1 MTDIDLDA
9 VEALARN
16 ATPGPWA
23 AVHDHHTCYLDDEA
37 DCEHSDSPI
46 TKRIEWHEGVDGAL
60 HDAVHHTHASY
71 DSHWIDPDVAGNY
84 DYEDGGIIHTVDAE
98 YIAAAN
104 PSAVLTLIADLRRAQ
119 ETIDAIEDFV
129 VAHYLDT
136 QMGRRVLALIDPAT
150 YDEGK
155 TDE

>member
-1 MTDIDLDA
+1 MQTDELDA
-9 VEALARN
+9 LEAVAQQ
-16 ATPGPWA
+16 A
-23 AVHDHHTCYLDDEA
+23 
-37 DCEHSDSPI
+37 HSIVVIPRDTMMLS
-46 TKRIEWHEGVDGAL
+46 TGKLLEM
-60 HDAVHHTHASY
+60 
-71 DSHWIDPDVAGNY
+71 
-84 DYEDGGIIHTVDAE
+84 
-98 YIAAAN
+98 
-104 PSAVLTLIADLRRAQ
+104 IADLRRAQ